1 MKKLFIVLVSALQF
15 YAAAVGQTPTST
27 PPAGESLEARE
38 AQIRDEVKVLE
49 ARLKYLETLRK
60 ASGSS
65 DITAAT
71 SGGSTT
77 FATAVQPTL
86 ETVSLSY
93 EAVREISQMIDHELK
108 PAVSQY
114 RGLVLYYEPDFL
126 ALTRYRLYREQVRL
140 ALANYES
147 VVGRIEDEAKSG
159 TNAGLTDRTRPK
171 SVRGMGAES
180 LVTALSAPSIATSA
194 IKSVAELAS
203 LFRTDTTITQSRDV
217 VDRDSLGAVV
227 AGTFLKANPN
237 LIVYHPEQFVPEYEL
252 GVRDENSLYSQ
263 LSRINAAE
271 AYLNYFLDEV
281 EKLPAS
287 ERETPPLNRI
297 AAAAKVVQTQ
307 IRNLGFSSPNERGV
321 GGGDQNATASPRV
334 SEFRQMLRAE
344 KLDRVLGGPDA
355 KVGVMK
361 LRLLSSGG
369 ARRDKKNL
377 LLGGK
382 TDYSGS
388 AVVEVALYDA
398 NGTMRASEVFSYH
411 TGFRKFKTDAKQPLP

>member
-1 MKKLFIVLVSALQF
+1 MKKLVLTHIFIFLIST
-15 YAAAVGQTPTST
+15 AAFAQAVTPT
-27 PPAGESLEARE
+27 PVVESVEARE
-38 AQIRDEVKVLE
+38 ERVREEVKLLE
-49 ARLKYLETLRK
+49 ARLKYLETIRK

-77 FATAVQPTL
+77 FATAAQPNL

-93 EAVREISQMIDHELK
+93 EALREISEMIDSELK

-147 VVGRIEDEAKSG
+147 VVKRIEDEAQRGATVGATES
-159 TNAGLTDRTRPK
+159 TRPK
-171 SVRGMGAES
+171 SVRGMGAEGFI
-180 LVTALSAPSIATSA
+180 TALSAPSMAASA

-203 LFRTDTTITQSRDV
+203 LFRTETTITQSRDV

-237 LIVYHPEQFVPEYEL
+237 LVVYHPEQFVPEYDL
-252 GVRDENSLYSQ
+252 GLRDENSLYSQ

-271 AYLNYFLDEV
+271 AYLNYFLEEV
-281 EKLPAS
+281 EKLPAP
-287 ERETPPLNRI
+287 ERDTPPLGRII
-297 AAAAKVVQTQ
+297 AAAKLVQAQ
-307 IRNLGFSSPNERGV
+307 IRNLGFSTPNERG
-321 GGGDQNATASPRV
+321 GGDQAAAVSPRV

-344 KLDRVLGGPDA
+344 KLDRMLGAPGS

-369 ARRDKKNL
+369 ARREKKNL
-377 LLGGK
+377 LLGGN

-398 NGTMRASEVFSYH
+398 DGTMRASEVFSYH
-411 TGFRKFKTDAKQPLP
+411 TGFRKFKTNSKQPRL

>member
-1 MKKLFIVLVSALQF
+1 
-15 YAAAVGQTPTST
+15 
-27 PPAGESLEARE
+27 
-38 AQIRDEVKVLE
+38 
-49 ARLKYLETLRK
+49 
-60 ASGSS
+60 
-65 DITAAT
+65 
-71 SGGSTT
+71 
-77 FATAVQPTL
+77 
-86 ETVSLSY
+86 
-93 EAVREISQMIDHELK
+93 
-108 PAVSQY
+108 VSQY
-114 RGLVLYYEPDFL
+114 SGLVLYYEPDFL

-140 ALANYES
+140 ALLNYES
-147 VVGRIEDEAKSG
+147 VVKRIEDESRDG
-159 TNAGLTDRTRPK
+159 SNAGLNERTRPK
-171 SVRGMGAES
+171 SVRGFGAEG

-203 LFRTDTTITQSRDV
+203 LFRTDTTITQSKDV
-217 VDRDSLGAVV
+217 VDKDSLGAVV

-237 LIVYHPEQFVPEYEL
+237 LVVYHPEQFVPEYEL

-271 AYLNYFLDEV
+271 AYLNYFLDEA
-281 EKLPAS
+281 EKLPAA

-297 AAAAKVVQTQ
+297 IAAAKVVQTQ
-307 IRNLGFSSPNERGV
+307 IRNLGFSSPAERGA
-321 GGGDQNATASPRV
+321 GGSDQNATASTRV

-344 KLDRVLGGPDA
+344 KLDRVLGRTGA

-369 ARRDKKNL
+369 ARRDKRNL

-398 NGTMRASEVFSYH
+398 DGTMRASEVFSYH
-411 TGFRKFKTDAKQPLP
+411 TGFRKFKTNAKQPRL

>member
-1 MKKLFIVLVSALQF
+1 L
-15 YAAAVGQTPTST
+15 
-27 PPAGESLEARE
+27 
-38 AQIRDEVKVLE
+38 
-49 ARLKYLETLRK
+49 
-60 ASGSS
+60 
-65 DITAAT
+65 
-71 SGGSTT
+71 
-77 FATAVQPTL
+77 
-86 ETVSLSY
+86 
-93 EAVREISQMIDHELK
+93 
-108 PAVSQY
+108 
-114 RGLVLYYEPDFL
+114 
-126 ALTRYRLYREQVRL
+126 
-140 ALANYES
+140 NYES
-147 VVGRIEDEAKSG
+147 VVKRIEDEAQSG
-159 TNAGLTDRTRPK
+159 ANAGLNERTRPK
-171 SVRGMGAES
+171 TVRGIGAEG

-237 LIVYHPEQFVPEYEL
+237 LVVYHPEQFVPEYEL

-281 EKLPAS
+281 EKLPAA
-287 ERETPPLNRI
+287 ERESPPLNRI
-297 AAAAKVVQTQ
+297 VAAAKVVQSQ
-307 IRNLGFSSPNERGV
+307 IRNLGFSSPNERGA
-321 GGGDQNATASPRV
+321 GESSAAAAPPRV

-344 KLDRVLGGPDA
+344 KLDRILGRTGA

-369 ARRDKKNL
+369 ARRDKRNL

-388 AVVEVALYDA
+388 AVVEVALYDSD
-398 NGTMRASEVFSYH
+398 GTMRSSEVFSYH
-411 TGFRKFKTDAKQPLP
+411 TGFRKFKTNAKQPRL

>member
-1 MKKLFIVLVSALQF
+1 V
-15 YAAAVGQTPTST
+15 
-27 PPAGESLEARE
+27 
-38 AQIRDEVKVLE
+38 VK
-49 ARLKYLETLRK
+49 
-60 ASGSS
+60 
-65 DITAAT
+65 
-71 SGGSTT
+71 
-77 FATAVQPTL
+77 
-86 ETVSLSY
+86 
-93 EAVREISQMIDHELK
+93 
-108 PAVSQY
+108 
-114 RGLVLYYEPDFL
+114 
-126 ALTRYRLYREQVRL
+126 
-140 ALANYES
+140 
-147 VVGRIEDEAKSG
+147 RIEDEAQSG
-159 TNAGLTDRTRPK
+159 ANAGLNERTRPK
-171 SVRGMGAES
+171 TVRGIGAEG

-237 LIVYHPEQFVPEYEL
+237 LVVYHPEQFVPEYEL

-281 EKLPAS
+281 EKLPAA
-287 ERETPPLNRI
+287 ERESPPLNRI
-297 AAAAKVVQTQ
+297 VAAAKVVQTQ
-307 IRNLGFSSPNERGV
+307 IRNLGFSSPNERGA
-321 GGGDQNATASPRV
+321 GESSAAASPRV

-344 KLDRVLGGPDA
+344 KLDRILGRTGA

-369 ARRDKKNL
+369 ARRDKRNL

-388 AVVEVALYDA
+388 AVVEVALYDSD
-398 NGTMRASEVFSYH
+398 GTMRVSEVFSYH
-411 TGFRKFKTDAKQPLP
+411 TGFRKFKTNAKQPRL